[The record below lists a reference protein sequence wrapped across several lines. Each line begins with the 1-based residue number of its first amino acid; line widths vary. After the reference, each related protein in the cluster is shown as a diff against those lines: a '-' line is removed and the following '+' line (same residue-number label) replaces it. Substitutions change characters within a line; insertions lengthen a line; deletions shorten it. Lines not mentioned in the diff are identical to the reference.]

1 LQLNDIDQDHYRELL
16 QQARSRLVAKIIES
30 NIQSIL
36 KLNSH
41 IDMWLGLDKL
51 YDFDFD
57 E

>member
-1 LQLNDIDQDHYRELL
+1 LQLNDFDQEHYRELL

-30 NIQSIL
+30 NIESIL

-51 YDFDFD
+51 YDLDFD

>member
-1 LQLNDIDQDHYRELL
+1 LQLNDIDQDHYRELF

-30 NIQSIL
+30 NIESIL